1 MMATGWTIVLDLGK
15 SLSKA
20 TLWDEAGR
28 CMTERTR
35 PNSRLGGVAGRTLD
49 ALGTERWLHQ
59 ILTEFA
65 RLGPVGSIVPVAHGA
80 AAALIREDRLEFD
93 PLDYEWDGVAQ
104 ARAAYDRLRDPFE
117 ATGSPALPAGL
128 NLGLQLY
135 WLDCQRTR
143 AARASQILPWPQY
156 WAWLLCGVAASEV
169 TSLGCHT
176 DLWRPYARAPS
187 ELAARRGWAERLAP
201 LTPAGAVLGTLAK
214 PWAARTG
221 LSERVEVYC
230 GLHDSNAAL
239 FAAHGHPALQGHDTT
254 VLSTGTWFVAMRSPS
269 PVNGTPVAT
278 TAGVFNPANVA
289 RNTAPMRLPEHR
301 DCLLNVDLTGAP
313 VPSARFMGGRELEIL
328 IGAHAE
334 LDSRLGAASAAVDD
348 LASAMRAIENGEM
361 FLPSWVPGVGPFPTA
376 KHGRIGTHACGA
388 EAPAYLYAALV
399 AHVALDLIG
408 SRDTLVIDGRF
419 SRAPL
424 FVRALAA
431 LRPHTRVFI
440 SKDQHGVARGALR
453 LVNRAPADAVDA
465 LAADSS
471 AIAFEPVSPLPG
483 DLSAYHARWR
493 ELAEDA
499 G

>member
-15 SLSKA
+15 SVSKA

-28 CMTERTR
+28 CMAERTR
-35 PNSRLGGVAGRTLD
+35 PNRRLGGVDGCTLD
-49 ALGTERWLHQ
+49 VLGIERWLQH
-59 ILTEFA
+59 ILAEFA
-65 RLGPVGSIVPVAHGA
+65 RMGPVGSIVPVAHGA
-80 AAALIREDRLEFD
+80 AAVLIREGRLACH

-104 ARAAYDRLRDPFE
+104 ERAAYDRLRDPFE
-117 ATGSPALPAGL
+117 ATGSPTLPAGL

-135 WLDCQRTR
+135 WLDCQRSR
-143 AARASQILPWPQY
+143 AASASRILPWPQY

-176 DLWRPYARAPS
+176 DLWRPYARTPS
-187 ELAARRGWAERLAP
+187 ELAVRRGWAERLAP

-214 PWAARTG
+214 CWVAWTG

-239 FAAHGHPALQGHDTT
+239 FAARGHPALQGHDTT
-254 VLSTGTWFVAMRSPS
+254 VLSTGTWFVAMRSPY
-269 PVNGTPVAT
+269 PINGTPAQI
-278 TAGVFNPANVA
+278 
-289 RNTAPMRLPEHR
+289 RLPEHR

-313 VPSARFMGGRELEIL
+313 VPSSRFMGGRELEIL
-328 IGAHAE
+328 IGANA
-334 LDSRLGAASAAVDD
+334 DINSRPGAGSFAVDD
-348 LASAMRAIENGEM
+348 FDSALRAIESEDM
-361 FLPSWVPGVGPFPTA
+361 ILPSWVPGVGPFPTA
-376 KHGRIGTHACGA
+376 KHGRIGTGIHGA

-453 LVNRAPADAVDA
+453 LVHRAAVDA
-465 LAADSS
+465 PDAEPRAA
-471 AIAFEPVSPLPG
+471 AITLEPVTPLPC

-493 ELAEDA
+493 ELAEA
-499 G
+499 PG